1 MSYDKRKE
9 KEDSMKMMMVC
20 LMILA
25 GASSLWGAEKVS
37 VDRGMELFESTRLG
51 KSGKSCATCHPGGRK
66 LEWAA
71 TYEEEKIAQMIN
83 VCIQKALQGKPL
95 PVDSDD
101 MKSFV
106 MYLKTFAGP

>member
-1 MSYDKRKE
+1 
-9 KEDSMKMMMVC
+9 MKKMMVC
-20 LMILA
+20 LMIVA
-25 GASSLWGAEKVS
+25 GASSLWAAEKVS

-51 KSGKSCATCHPGGRK
+51 KSGKSCASCHPGGRR

-71 TYEEEKIAQMIN
+71 TFEDEKIAQMIN

-106 MYLKTFAGP
+106 LYLKTFAGP